1 MLPSWWSAS
10 VMEAA
15 RGALTA
21 AVLAAMLVLYTT
33 IWLPER
39 VGCRMDA
46 GNRSFIGCL
55 LLRH

>member
-1 MLPSWWSAS
+1 MWPNWWSAY
-10 VMEAA
+10 VEAA

-21 AVLAAMLVLYTT
+21 AVLAAMLVVYTT

-39 VGCRMDA
+39 VGCRMHADS
-46 GNRSFIGCL
+46 RSFIGCL

>member
-1 MLPSWWSAS
+1 
-10 VMEAA
+10 MEAF

-39 VGCRMDA
+39 LGCRMDA
-46 GNRSFIGCL
+46 DSRSFVACL